1 MRIHELLD
9 LMYDTNEI
17 QILERPDTILF
28 KGKVK
33 DALKSDDLDI
43 SREIISVRP
52 VTNNLIKIFV
62 D

>member
-1 MRIHELLD
+1 MRMHELLD

-17 QILERPDTILF
+17 QILERPDAVLF
-28 KGKVK
+28 NGKVK